1 MITTITSGGHYERA
15 VQFYFCSGSFATAR
29 WTRRLDPGRER
40 SSVTATQACLELGGD
55 PGGDGQALAQD
66 GQKRRWWTRLALAG
80 GLVCALGGLDGC
92 QAARFAADG
101 ALRGGERG
109 GAIVSRHR
117 GSTLAAG
124 ARSLEHRTGASLLG
138 CSGLAGGQRIDRGR
152 GHAPGLWSG
161 GDGVLRHDC
170 AGARHRLS
178 ERGWD
183 YAWSGAA
190 RLSQPGESER
200 ERPGSGR
207 GREREGER
215 ALQDGQ
221 RVPSVCQDPR
231 AERSPPASTRCA
243 DQGVDRAQPGG
254 DQAGGPQR
262 RENDPIGGQENGA
275 DGRGEGH
282 LAAADHA
289 MASDRSSGEGQGR
302 ARRDYHGA
310 GHCQKQGGQ
319 TRGVWVEV
327 ADQSHRRG
335 VCFGEGS
342 RSGCGRASNA
352 DRSDERVSASFRGE
366 SSPEDERLRSW
377 RERTEND
384 RGVETAGRREGR
396 HPTARESQMVR
407 CRGRPARSAQPARE
421 DRGSDRH
428 AQESEVRFQSPNREK
443 PRNVRGCWA
452 AGDGLSEFEQAD
464 EGRRRERKESESS
477 NSLKQEEARRRESTE
492 EERREKRGKEE
503 KEAAKGQK

>member
-1 MITTITSGGHYERA
+1 MVDLACLG
-15 VQFYFCSGSFATAR
+15 R
-29 WTRRLDPGRER
+29 WTVPLLVWMGVKTLDSRQMEHYLEENVVARLFLGIEGQLSARVRDHSNIARAQAALGRAGWQEVNELIVGEATRLGFGPVEMVSSDPTVQEPAIGYPNEAGIRRGVAQRVYRRLVKVKEKGLEAVEVGKEKAKELFKTGKEYHLLARTPEQKDHLLHQL
-40 SSVTATQACLELGGD
+40 VAQTQE
-55 PGGDGQALAQD
+55 
-66 GQKRRWWTRLALAG
+66 W
-80 GLVCALGGLDGC
+80 
-92 QAARFAADG
+92 
-101 ALRGGERG
+101 
-109 GAIVSRHR
+109 I
-117 GSTLAAG
+117 
-124 ARSLEHRTGASLLG
+124 
-138 CSGLAGGQRIDRGR
+138 
-152 GHAPGLWSG
+152 GH
-161 GDGVLRHDC
+161 
-170 AGARHRLS
+170 
-178 ERGWD
+178 
-183 YAWSGAA
+183 
-190 RLSQPGESER
+190 SQE
-200 ERPGSGR
+200 
-207 GREREGER
+207 
-215 ALQDGQ
+215 
-221 RVPSVCQDPR
+221 V
-231 AERSPPASTRCA
+231 
-243 DQGVDRAQPGG
+243 
-254 DQAGGPQR
+254 QAGGPQR

-275 DGRGEGH
+275 DGRGECH